1 MPTDVRSF
9 DEIKLPFNFVP
20 HGAPEPKEWLVRH
33 PDNIKLP
40 ATFEPHARGAGRP
53 GPARRPAGRRP
64 GTPWAGA
71 RRSVDGLAVAPGPGA
86 PSSPTG
92 SVMSDAMSA
101 ATDASYRRTFTSYSP
116 ITAFLRA
123 DAGLATAANNYA
135 PGGANGSNLA
145 AYAQNDPWNRADPL
159 GLPSDQ
165 TQTAASQSSQNH
177 GTSWQGV
184 AVQLPNGQNVPDPGL
199 QQESLCHP
207 LPT

>member
-1 MPTDVRSF
+1 MTTAS
-9 DEIKLPFNFVP
+9 EAACHA
-20 HGAPEPKEWLVRH
+20 HGRAFIRRNQAALQFR
-33 PDNIKLP
+33 P
-40 ATFEPHARGAGRP
+40 ARCAGTEGVAGTSPGQYQVAGDFRAACARRWPARP
-53 GPARRPAGRRP
+53 GPSSGRPSSGRPSP

-101 ATDASYRRTFTSYSP
+101 ATDASYRRTFTSDSP

-184 AVQLPNGQNVPDPGL
+184 AG
-199 QQESLCHP
+199 
-207 LPT
+207 TAT